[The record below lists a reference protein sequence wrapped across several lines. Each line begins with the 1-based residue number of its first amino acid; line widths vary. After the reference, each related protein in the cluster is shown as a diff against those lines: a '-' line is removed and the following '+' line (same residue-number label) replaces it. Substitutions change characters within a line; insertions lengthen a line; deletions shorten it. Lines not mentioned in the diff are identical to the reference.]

1 MRDKPKLLD
10 VVATLVPIP
19 MERLALIENTY
30 KDLKDFRRGMVGT
43 IIEVYEEDL
52 YSTNNSQQETFYL
65 VEFTDLEGNEYAVVN
80 LRAEEILIL
89 HYDPTDF

>member
-10 VVATLVPIP
+10 VVATLIPIP
-19 MERLALIENTY
+19 MERLALLENTY
-30 KDLKDFRRGMVGT
+30 KELKNFRRGMVGT
-43 IIEVYEEDL
+43 IIEVYEEEIESL
-52 YSTNNSQQETFYL
+52 EKSKQETFYL

-80 LRAEEILIL
+80 LRAEEVLIL

>member
-1 MRDKPKLLD
+1 MQDKPKLLD
-10 VVATLVPIP
+10 VVATLIPIP

-30 KDLKDFRRGMVGT
+30 RSLKDLRRGMVGT
-43 IIEVYEEDL
+43 IIEVYEEGQSPRGL
-52 YSTNNSQQETFYL
+52 KQETFYL

>member
-1 MRDKPKLLD
+1 MQDKPKLLD
-10 VVATLVPIP
+10 VVATLIPVP

-30 KDLKDFRRGMVGT
+30 KDLKDFRSGMVGT
-43 IIEVYEEDL
+43 IIEVYAETAE
-52 YSTNNSQQETFYL
+52 SIKENKQETFYL

-80 LRAEEILIL
+80 LKAEEILIL

>member
-1 MRDKPKLLD
+1 MQDKPKLLD
-10 VVATLVPIP
+10 VVATLIPIP

-30 KDLKDFRRGMVGT
+30 KHLKDLRRGMVGT
-43 IIEVYEEDL
+43 VIEVYEEGSSSKDL
-52 YSTNNSQQETFYL
+52 KQENFYL

-89 HYDPTDF
+89 HYDPTDS